1 MAGINIDEFIRVKPF
16 DVFGNQT
23 SVGSRWQRWL
33 KSFEL
38 FADSKGLI
46 INESSNANMVQRR
59 ALPLHTAG
67 EEVQKIFETL
77 PDTGTAKD
85 YKKAEKALN
94 EYFIP
99 QVNTTFQNHVFRSME
114 QMENETVA
122 QFVMRL
128 RHVAKDCDYGEQTDN
143 QIRDQVVH

>member
-46 INESSNANMVQRR
+46 INESSNADMVQRR

-99 QVNTTFQNHVFRSME
+99 Q
-114 QMENETVA
+114 
-122 QFVMRL
+122 
-128 RHVAKDCDYGEQTDN
+128 
-143 QIRDQVVH
+143 